1 MWYHIITAATP
12 FIHLALSFG
21 GGQRSSP
28 LLSQFLLL
36 QAWDLWR
43 MAESLVVVRRE
54 KVSTE
59 GSGQRWQG
67 SQVPVRANCLGGDVD
82 RQKLML

>member
-1 MWYHIITAATP
+1 
-12 FIHLALSFG
+12 
-21 GGQRSSP
+21 
-28 LLSQFLLL
+28 
-36 QAWDLWR
+36 